1 MTPSLSKKSDSPV
14 DITTVDAQSV
24 RWDGGATRVAIWTL
38 VAGLGGFLL
47 WAGLAPLD
55 EGVPSPATV
64 SIDTKRKVV
73 QHLSGGIVKEVLVR
87 EGEQVRQGQVLVR
100 LDDATA
106 RANYE
111 AVRQRYLGLRVMEGR
126 LVAEST
132 GRNSIVFHPD
142 VQSASADPL
151 IRQQMQTQNDL
162 FNSRRQALQAE
173 LRAIEESSQGQQA
186 QLQAFKAMLQSKQS
200 QHGLLNEEL
209 NNTQGLVA
217 EGYVP
222 RNRQLELQRMVS
234 EAGSSIAEL
243 TGNLQRTSRNIA
255 ELQQRAALRQLE
267 YKKEVEN
274 QLTDVR
280 RDGLSDADKFKAV
293 SNDLTRT
300 EIASPAAGQVV
311 GLAFQAA
318 GGVIPAAQKIMD
330 IVPVD
335 EVLLLEARV
344 APHFIDRVQAGQAVD
359 VRFSAFAHSP
369 QLVIPGNV
377 VSVSHDVLTDQ
388 HSYAT
393 YFLARVAVTKGGL
406 KTLGARHMQPGMQAE
421 VVFKT
426 GERSL
431 LTYLLHPLTKRVAAA
446 MKEE

>member
-1 MTPSLSKKSDSPV
+1 MTPSLSKKSESPV

-200 QHGLLNEEL
+200 QHGLLKEEL

-255 ELQQRAALRQLE
+255 E
-267 YKKEVEN
+267 
-274 QLTDVR
+274 
-280 RDGLSDADKFKAV
+280 
-293 SNDLTRT
+293 
-300 EIASPAAGQVV
+300 
-311 GLAFQAA
+311 
-318 GGVIPAAQKIMD
+318 
-330 IVPVD
+330 
-335 EVLLLEARV
+335 
-344 APHFIDRVQAGQAVD
+344 
-359 VRFSAFAHSP
+359 
-369 QLVIPGNV
+369 
-377 VSVSHDVLTDQ
+377 
-388 HSYAT
+388 
-393 YFLARVAVTKGGL
+393 
-406 KTLGARHMQPGMQAE
+406 
-421 VVFKT
+421 
-426 GERSL
+426 
-431 LTYLLHPLTKRVAAA
+431 
-446 MKEE
+446 